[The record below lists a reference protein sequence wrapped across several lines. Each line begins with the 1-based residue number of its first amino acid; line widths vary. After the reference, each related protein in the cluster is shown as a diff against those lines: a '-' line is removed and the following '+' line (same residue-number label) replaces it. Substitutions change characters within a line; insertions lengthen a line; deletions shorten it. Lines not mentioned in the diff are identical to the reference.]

1 MGYDLWYW
9 IYYHLVPAVLDLPAV
24 KHCGYGGGDE
34 IDAVID
40 FTKMIPIYNT

>member
-9 IYYHLVPAVLDLPAV
+9 IYCNLVPVVLDLPIA
-24 KHCGYGGGDE
+24 KHCVCDDG

-40 FTKMIPIYNT
+40 LTKIPIYHT